1 MSWYTMATSDDSGST
16 SKFEP
21 QQEEL
26 TEIWDTINQLDEQ
39 ADNEAVDQL
48 LEILVHLM
56 DENHRHRQRITRL
69 EDRLKQVERHVGVTQ
84 EDELT
89 VDSPHFDRRDES
101 VLAVLAEDNPDTVS
115 PSRLQTIYRKT
126 TDIRNKATLRERIK
140 DLVNHGP
147 LEQVSNSNRFKYVGE

>member
-1 MSWYTMATSDDSGST
+1 MATSDESGST

-21 QQEEL
+21 KQEEL

-48 LEILVHLM
+48 LDILVHLM
-56 DENHRHRQRITRL
+56 DENHRHRQRTSRL

-101 VLAVLAEDNPDTVS
+101 VLAVLAEENPDTVS
-115 PSRLQTIYRKT
+115 LQRIQTLYRKT
-126 TDIRNKATLRERIK
+126 TDVRNKETLRERVR
-140 DLVNHGP
+140 DLVTHGP
-147 LEQVSNSNRFKYVGE
+147 LQETSKLNTYEYVGE

>member
-1 MSWYTMATSDDSGST
+1 MATSDESGST
-16 SKFEP
+16 PKFEP
-21 QQEEL
+21 EHEKL
-26 TEIWDTINQLDEQ
+26 AEIWDTIKRLDDQ

-48 LEILVHLM
+48 VDVLIHLM
-56 DENHRHRQRITRL
+56 DENHRHRQRISRL

-115 PSRLQTIYRKT
+115 LQRLQTLYRRT
-126 TDIRNKATLRERIK
+126 TDVRNKETLRERVR
-140 DLVNHGP
+140 DLVTHGP
-147 LEQVSNSNRFKYVGE
+147 LQETGKLNTYEYVSE